1 MAPPEKF
8 LLAAVM
14 GWPIMHSRSPLMHNF
29 WLKQEELNGAY
40 LPIAIKPGQ
49 LESGLRALSP
59 LGFAGCNLTMP
70 HKIDAM
76 KIVDEVDEV
85 AKKIG
90 AVSCIVVRDNGT
102 LFGTNNDWIGFLDS
116 LKHKFPNWQAKKGPV
131 AIIGAGGG
139 GRAVCYAM
147 LEQGAPEI
155 RLINRTSE
163 EPRAIAQAFGGPIKT
178 VDWID
183 RHDALQGVQTVVNAT
198 NQGMGKEPA
207 LDILL
212 DKLPTDA
219 IVADIIYT
227 PLETPFLAAGRNR
240 GNPTI
245 NGLGMLL
252 YQGIPAW
259 RFWFGV
265 EPTVTQK
272 LWVQM
277 QKSIEEM
284 FD

>member
-29 WLKQEELNGAY
+29 WLQQEGLNGAY
-40 LPIAIKPGQ
+40 LPIAIKPGK

-76 KIVDEVDEV
+76 KIVDEVDDV
-85 AKKIG
+85 AKIIG

-116 LKHKFPNWQAKKGPV
+116 LKHKFPNWQAEKGPV

-139 GRAVCYAM
+139 GRAVCFAM
-147 LEQGAPEI
+147 LEQGATDI
-155 RLINRTSE
+155 RLLNRTPE
-163 EPRAIAQAFGGPIKT
+163 EPRAIAQAFGGPINT

-227 PLETPFLAAGRNR
+227 PLETPFLAAGRKR

-259 RFWFGV
+259 RLWFGV
-265 EPTVTQK
+265 EPTVTHK
-272 LWVQM
+272 LWNQM

-284 FD
+284 FN